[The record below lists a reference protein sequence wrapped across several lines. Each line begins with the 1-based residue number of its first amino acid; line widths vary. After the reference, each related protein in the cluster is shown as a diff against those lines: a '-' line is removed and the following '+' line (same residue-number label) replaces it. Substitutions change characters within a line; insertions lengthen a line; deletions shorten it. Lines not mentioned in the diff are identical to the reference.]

1 MDIRQLEYFIEV
13 ARQRSFS
20 KAAEALHVSQPSI
33 SKTIKD
39 LEVQLGSILF
49 YRNTK
54 FVELT
59 DAGEAILEQAQQI
72 VSSFLNINARLDGIT
87 KLQTGKIHIGLPPI
101 TGVSDFAQSLGHFKN
116 EYPNIQIN
124 LYEYGSKKIELGIQ
138 DGTLDMGIIYVPCED
153 EELYEKVSFVR
164 DRLNIVMHPQHPLA
178 GKRVI
183 AYQDLKDEQFVLYSN
198 DYILHDK
205 IIERCKEAGFS
216 PNIIFE
222 TSQQELMTQIVAAR
236 LGVAL
241 LPSKVCQELN
251 TDTFTTLPMADPQ
264 LYLQLAMAW
273 KKGRYLSH
281 AARELIAFIKQG

>member
-20 KAAEALHVSQPSI
+20 KAAETLHVSQPSI

-39 LEVQLGSILF
+39 LETQLGSTLF

-54 FVELT
+54 IVELT

-72 VSSFLNINARLDGIT
+72 VSSFLNINVQLKGIT

-101 TGVSDFAQSLGHFKN
+101 TGVSDFAQSLGQFKN
-116 EYPNIQIN
+116 EYPNIQIK

-138 DGTLDMGIIYVPCED
+138 DGTLDMGIIYVPCEE
-153 EELYEKVSFVR
+153 EELYEKLSFVR

-178 GKRVI
+178 GRSVI

-205 IIERCKEAGFS
+205 IIERCKAAGFI
-216 PNIIFE
+216 PHIIFE

-241 LPSKVCQELN
+241 LPGKVCRELN
-251 TDTFTTLPMADPQ
+251 PDSFTTLPMADPQ

-281 AARELIAFIKQG
+281 AARELIAFIKQE